1 MFHFEFEEM
10 WGARDAD
17 TYENILEGRPLLY
30 TEDAVTEG
38 KGAGEE
44 EDTDRK
50 IVNVSIL
57 RISWNEA
64 KE

>member
-1 MFHFEFEEM
+1 M
-10 WGARDAD
+10 D

-30 TEDAVTEG
+30 TEDAVTEET
-38 KGAGEE
+38 GEE

-50 IVNVSIL
+50 IVNVTVL